1 MKKLILSF
9 IKSHEQKNKL
19 DLISELLISGT
30 VEENIELFNKAK
42 AIFMYNM
49 DKEEMNKQKEIKLIN
64 SIKEKKREY
73 NPIFDKKLSKLEVEF
88 EIVKK

>member
-73 NPIFDKKLSKLEVEF
+73 NPIFDKKLSELNVEF

>member
-73 NPIFDKKLSKLEVEF
+73 NPIFDKKLSDLNVEF

>member
-73 NPIFDKKLSKLEVEF
+73 NPIFDKKLSELNVEF
-88 EIVKK
+88 EIVNK

>member
-73 NPIFDKKLSKLEVEF
+73 NPAFYRPLSDLNVDF

>member
-9 IKSHEQKNKL
+9 IKSHEQKSKL

-30 VEENIELFNKAK
+30 VQENIELFNKTK

-49 DKEEMNKQKEIKLIN
+49 DIEEKNKEKEIKLIN
-64 SIKEKKREY
+64 SIKEKKIEY
-73 NPIFDKKLSKLEVEF
+73 DPIFDRPLSELEVEF

>member
-9 IKSHEQKNKL
+9 IKSHEQKSKL

-30 VEENIELFNKAK
+30 VEENIELFNKTK

-49 DKEEMNKQKEIKLIN
+49 DKEEKNKQKEIKLIN
-64 SIKEKKREY
+64 SIK
-73 NPIFDKKLSKLEVEF
+73 
-88 EIVKK
+88 

>member
-30 VEENIELFNKAK
+30 VEENIDLFNKVK
-42 AIFMYNM
+42 ANFMYNM
-49 DKEEMNKQKEIKLIN
+49 EKEQKNKEKEIKLID
-64 SIKEKKREY
+64 SIKTIRKEY
-73 NPIFDKKLSKLEVEF
+73 DPIFDKKLSELEVEF
-88 EIVKK
+88 EIVNK